1 MFVVHEVQYASCS
14 RREKQKE
21 EFMPRSRRPGR
32 PRKTAA
38 ARKTTRRKSATR
50 KTAAR
55 KSVARKSVTRKTAG
69 RKTAAR
75 KKVARK
81 SPNGRRRRAIENSTP
96 VPPTTEP
103 TPEEVPPED

>member
-21 EFMPRSRRPGR
+21 EFMPTRPGR

-55 KSVARKSVTRKTAG
+55 KSVARKSVARKTAG
-69 RKTAAR
+69 RKT
-75 KKVARK
+75 
-81 SPNGRRRRAIENSTP
+81 RRARLQA
-96 VPPTTEP
+96 VPQASWTIGTELCVRSAGHAP
-103 TPEEVPPED
+103 RHR